1 MTTTTHNRPQQAG
14 KLASGADIKTAK
26 PGAKLRFGNG
36 LYLLVSPTGTKS
48 WQVHY
53 HVADRH
59 QATIVGRW
67 PDLGIVEAKAKRE
80 EIRQTV
86 RAGDDP
92 AHERRER
99 RTATIEANAAT
110 VRVVGDAWIKRAS
123 VARNWSPHF
132 TASVTGRMVNHVY
145 TVIGERPIGRVTTRE
160 IETLVIGLSERHRTQ
175 AVHVRQHLSALFDFA
190 LRRKHETGVTENLVR
205 TIAEDLPRRVR
216 GDEAEVNRPAVTT
229 IEDARAVLDAVEML
243 SNGQPFAKLAH
254 RLIALTAVRKREGIE
269 AEWSEFTDGA
279 DGWTWTIPA
288 KRMKGRVGKK
298 RPHVIP
304 LAPQAIEVLCA
315 ARALARSL
323 GVVSPACFP
332 GRAKGGFIDASVVN
346 AVMNRSLSDELAGR
360 HTVHGWR
367 TTFYTVMKRHDRRDE
382 AIIDLMLAHQP
393 IRPSLAARHYDDTDL
408 DGAPD
413 PDRLRVA
420 CAWADLLLDGAST
433 AFEIAGLAEPTTSN
447 VVQLR
452 EAA

>member
-1 MTTTTHNRPQQAG
+1 MTTTPHPRPPQAG
-14 KLASGADIKTAK
+14 KLAKGTEIKTAK

-36 LYLLVSPTGTKS
+36 LYLLVSPNGTKS

-67 PDLGIVEAKAKRE
+67 PDLGVEEAKAKRE
-80 EIRQTV
+80 AIRQTV
-86 RAGDDP
+86 RAGGDP
-92 AHERRER
+92 AIERQEQR
-99 RTATIEANAAT
+99 ATRQGAEAAT
-110 VRVVGDAWIKRAS
+110 VRTIGDAWIKRAS
-123 VARNWSPHF
+123 VARGWSAHF
-132 TASVTGRMVNHVY
+132 TKCVAGRLTNHVY
-145 TVIGERPIGRVTTRE
+145 PAIGERPIGRVTTGE
-160 IETLVIGLSERHRTQ
+160 IETLVVDLSEKHRTQ
-175 AVHVRQHLSALFDFA
+175 AVHVRQHLSAMFDFA
-190 LRRKHETGVTENLVR
+190 LRRKRETGVTENLVR

-269 AEWSEFTDGA
+269 AEWSEITDGA

-288 KRMKGRVGKK
+288 KRMKGKVGKK

-323 GVVSPACFP
+323 GIVSPACFP

-346 AVMNRSLSDELAGR
+346 VVMNRSLPDELTGR

-367 TTFYTVMKRHDRRDE
+367 TTFYTVMKRRDRRDE

-433 AFEIAGLAEPTTSN
+433 AYEIAGLAEPTTSN
-447 VVQLR
+447 IVQLR